1 MSSSKS
7 KQRSSGVEESVD
19 MDSDIQ
25 NEQEANPPIEIEE
38 DENAIQ
44 EPSQRKRHGKQVVR
58 NYSQR
63 AECWKHFDEI
73 KENGKRVA
81 GKCKYCNAVYKAD
94 PNKNGTKNLN
104 KHFLRCPQNPEN
116 QSKQTQTQLIFEKD
130 ENNEGEARLK
140 SWVLNPLEA
149 RASIGKMIIMDELP
163 FRFVENAGFRQMMSI
178 CCPTINMP
186 SRITV
191 AKDIYELYVNERVKL
206 KEYLVHACQR
216 VCVTTDTWTSLQRIN
231 YMCVTAHFID
241 NDWKLHKKIINFC
254 TISSHKG
261 DDIAF
266 VLGKCLEEWGLAS
279 KLYTVIVD
287 NASSNNTACTAL
299 IDDFKRHGHFLFSG
313 GEFLHVRCIAHIL
326 NLIVWDGL
334 KVVGKSV
341 KRVRAAVRFIRQS
354 PSRLQRFQECVIAEK
369 IENKAS
375 LSLDVPTRWN
385 STYKMLSTA
394 LVYEHPFTRYSKRDP
409 YYNVDLST
417 DDDADRPPNSN
428 DWKQVKHLLE
438 FLEVFYNV
446 TLRLSGTLYVTSNL
460 LFFEIVA
467 IHTMLKNLEEVVEII
482 DANDEEGESTVTN
495 FKEMAKKMRMKYDKY
510 YGAPQKMNLL
520 VYIAPIFDPRYKL
533 AGLELSL
540 HDLFGEEQG
549 FALGLKVK

>member
-1 MSSSKS
+1 MSKDDDAD
-7 KQRSSGVEESVD
+7 R
-19 MDSDIQ
+19 
-25 NEQEANPPIEIEE
+25 PP
-38 DENAIQ
+38 N
-44 EPSQRKRHGKQVVR
+44 S
-58 NYSQR
+58 
-63 AECWKHFDEI
+63 
-73 KENGKRVA
+73 
-81 GKCKYCNAVYKAD
+81 
-94 PNKNGTKNLN
+94 
-104 KHFLRCPQNPEN
+104 
-116 QSKQTQTQLIFEKD
+116 
-130 ENNEGEARLK
+130 
-140 SWVLNPLEA
+140 
-149 RASIGKMIIMDELP
+149 
-163 FRFVENAGFRQMMSI
+163 
-178 CCPTINMP
+178 
-186 SRITV
+186 
-191 AKDIYELYVNERVKL
+191 
-206 KEYLVHACQR
+206 
-216 VCVTTDTWTSLQRIN
+216 
-231 YMCVTAHFID
+231 
-241 NDWKLHKKIINFC
+241 NDWKLHRKIINFC

-279 KLYTVIVD
+279 KLYTVTVD

-299 IDDFKRHGHFLFSG
+299 VDDFKRHGHFLFSG

-369 IENKAS
+369 IESKAS

-394 LVYEHPFTRYSKRDP
+394 LVYEHAFTRYSKRDP
-409 YYNVDLST
+409 YYNLDLSK

-428 DWKQVKHLLE
+428 DWRQVQHLSV

-482 DANDEEGESTVTN
+482 DVNDEEDESTVTN

-510 YGAPQKMNLL
+510 YGTPEKMNLL

-549 FALGLKVK
+549 FALGLQVKQKVEALFEEYWQLYQPLNCQSGQNSGTPIEVDSTNDSASHGGTMSYAQQLRKKLKGADGGRGVVRTELQKYLAESLEEDDIEVLTWWKVHGPRYPVVARMARDVLAVPVSTVASESAFSAGGRTLDTFRTSLTPKVY